1 MSSEL
6 TNDVNNVKRDNA
18 HDYFSYEL
26 VHTCKQ
32 TGARAGILNTP
43 HGTILTP
50 IFMPVGTNSAVK
62 MLVKDQI
69 ENTCAQIILANSYHL
84 YLRAGTKRIRQ
95 FGGIHGWMNWQK
107 PVLTDS
113 GGFQVFSLSHLRKIT
128 EDGVE
133 FRDPKDGKKHFISP
147 EISMEIQQDIG
158 ADIIMAFDE
167 CAPYPCD
174 YDTAKAAMERTHR
187 WLERCFKA
195 KTNPKQAL
203 FPIVQGA
210 FYDDLRQESAR
221 VISGYDA
228 VGYAIG
234 GVSVGEPADIKNHFV
249 ELTAPLLPENK
260 PRYLMGVG
268 TPEDLLDG
276 IKRGIDMFDCV
287 LPTRNARHGSFFTW
301 EGKKNIKNKKYE
313 DDPTPL
319 DEHCG
324 CYACKNH
331 SKAYLRHLVRCQE
344 ATAAT
349 LLSIHNIQFLV
360 EFSQLCRQAILED
373 RFGDFYNEHYKNLI
387 R

>member
-1 MSSEL
+1 MNK
-6 TNDVNNVKRDNA
+6 NDFFNYK
-18 HDYFSYEL
+18 L
-26 VHTCKQ
+26 VHTSKQ
-32 TGARAGILNTP
+32 TGARAGVLTTP
-43 HGTILTP
+43 HGEIKTP

-62 MLVKDQI
+62 TLTCDQI
-69 ENTCAQIILANSYHL
+69 ADTGAQIILANSYHL
-84 YLRAGTKRIRQ
+84 YLRAGTKRIRE
-95 FGGIHGWMNWQK
+95 FGGIHGWMNWHK

-113 GGFQVFSLSHLRKIT
+113 GGFQVFSLAHLRKIT

-167 CAPYPCD
+167 CAPFPCD
-174 YDTAKAAMERTHR
+174 YETAKKAMERTHR

-195 KTNPKQAL
+195 KTNPRQAL

-210 FYDDLRQESAR
+210 FYDDLRKESAS
-221 VISGYDA
+221 VISSYDA
-228 VGYAIG
+228 SGYAIG
-234 GVSVGEPADIKNHFV
+234 GLSVGETKDIMNHFV
-249 ELTAPLLPENK
+249 EFTAPLLPQNK

-276 IKRGIDMFDCV
+276 IKYGVDMFDCV

-301 EGKKNIKNKKYE
+301 EGKRNIKVKAYE
-313 DDPTPL
+313 DDKSPL
-319 DEHCG
+319 VEGCN

-331 SKAYLRHLVRCQE
+331 SKAYIRHLWRCGE
-344 ATAAT
+344 STAAT

-360 EFSQLCRQAILED
+360 EFSQKCRDAILND
-373 RFGDFYNEHYKNLI
+373 RFGDFYNEHYKKLI
-387 R
+387 

>member
-1 MSSEL
+1 MTSE
-6 TNDVNNVKRDNA
+6 K
-18 HDYFSYEL
+18 DYFNYKL
-26 VHTCKQ
+26 IHKCAQ
-32 TGARAGILNTP
+32 TGARAGVFTTP
-43 HGTILTP
+43 HGIINTP

-62 MLVKDQI
+62 TLVSDQI
-69 ENTCAQIILANSYHL
+69 MDTGAQIILANSYHL
-84 YLRAGTKRIRQ
+84 YLRAGTKLIKQ
-95 FGGIHGWMNWQK
+95 FGGIHSWMNWHK

-113 GGFQVFSLSHLRKIT
+113 GGFQVFSLSNLRKIT
-128 EDGVE
+128 EAGVE

-147 EISMEIQQDIG
+147 EVSMEIQQDIG

-174 YDTAKAAMERTHR
+174 YDTAKKAMERTHR

-195 KTNPKQAL
+195 KANPRQAL

-210 FYDDLRQESAR
+210 FYDDLRAESAK
-221 VISGYDA
+221 VISSYDA

-234 GVSVGEPADIKNHFV
+234 GLSVGETKDIMNHFV
-249 ELTAPLLPENK
+249 EFTAPLLPENK

-301 EGKKNIKNKKYE
+301 DGKRNIKNKE
-313 DDPTPL
+313 FWDDSSPL
-319 DEHCG
+319 VEG
-324 CYACKNH
+324 CNCYTCRNH
-331 SKAYLRHLVRCQE
+331 SKAYIRHLFRCQE
-344 ATAAT
+344 STAAT

-360 EFSQLCRQAILED
+360 EFSQKCREAILQD
-373 RFGDFYNEHYKNLI
+373 RFGDFFNEHYSRLF
-387 R
+387 RG